1 MGEKRWHNLVTAQM
15 GFTRVD
21 SNRSSIIDHVL
32 VNKGAAVDLA
42 STTITRVVPR
52 DSSDAGFSAW
62 RQSFSDHFP
71 LLFELKVL
79 SRDNDVD

>member
-32 VNKGAAVDLA
+32 VSDNV
-42 STTITRVVPR
+42 RVLNRIVGP
-52 DSSDAGFSAW
+52 DVG
-62 RQSFSDHFP
+62 SDHRP
-71 LLFELKVL
+71 LV
-79 SRDNDVD
+79 VDFR